1 MLCRPASEC
10 TDLKVSAVCNFYCAA
25 QKIVKKQMRLTCN
38 EIVNIKQ
45 EILSAAFQVLSTT
58 LKFDI
63 HVVRLELSTK
73 SIG

>member
-1 MLCRPASEC
+1 
-10 TDLKVSAVCNFYCAA
+10 
-25 QKIVKKQMRLTCN
+25 MRLTCN